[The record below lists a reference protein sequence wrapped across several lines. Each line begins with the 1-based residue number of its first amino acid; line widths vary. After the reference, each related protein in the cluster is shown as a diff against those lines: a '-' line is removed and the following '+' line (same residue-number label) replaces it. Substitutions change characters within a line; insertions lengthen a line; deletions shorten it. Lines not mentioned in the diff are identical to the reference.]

1 MTAHRS
7 ESIPQP
13 LTRCAYCYNL
23 VGDTVAEEHT
33 TRTHRTAQAEADL
46 PVFIIPDK
54 PTQCPHCKRNVSE
67 LTSIRAHIRTCFAN
81 TTRPARSCPYCP
93 ISFKTAFNLK
103 LHIRRVH
110 SGRIVERQPPM
121 FDSDRKTKAFLD
133 HSFPSNKLYV
143 LNKSNTIVSKSLQA
157 STQAHTITFTPE
169 GKHIAGVGLVAQL
182 LERIATDLMSRN
194 TKWATASLA
203 TQSRRKTR
211 VTQHKT
217 YQLTLS
223 SPNSLDYAISS
234 SFQRSLNF
242 EALLNDVA
250 RVSQSAKG
258 LQFAEDLTLTI
269 FEKTT
274 NSSI

>member
-7 ESIPQP
+7 KSKPLP

-23 VGDTVAEEHT
+23 VGDTDAEVHT
-33 TRTHRTAQAEADL
+33 DHTHRTAPVLANL

-54 PTQCPHCKRNVSE
+54 PTQCPHCSRNVSE
-67 LTSIRAHIRTCFAN
+67 LTSTRAHIRTCYAN
-81 TTRPARSCPYCP
+81 RTRPARPCPYCP
-93 ISFKTAFNLK
+93 ISFKTTFNLK

-110 SGRIVERQPPM
+110 SGRLVERQRPM

-133 HSFPSNKLYV
+133 RTLPANKLYV
-143 LNKSNTIVSKSLQA
+143 LSKSNTIVSKSLQA
-157 STQAHTITFTPE
+157 STQAHTITFTSE

-182 LERIATDLMSRN
+182 LERIATDLMMGN
-194 TKWATASLA
+194 TKWAAAMSVA
-203 TQSRRKTR
+203 PNRRKTR
-211 VTQHKT
+211 ATQHKT

-223 SPNSLDYAISS
+223 SPNTLDYAISS

-258 LQFAEDLTLTI
+258 LQFAEDLTITI

-274 NSSI
+274 SSIL